1 MAQVQLQRDD
11 QSFDPF
17 ITSPVGETKVRL
29 PDDLEA
35 QARSLYGGKYDAD
48 AAGDFA
54 NRIAQGQTAE
64 QILANTA
71 DDYQRRFLKPGAGG
85 GGGQSFGG
93 GLFDDASSS
102 QLEGI
107 ARAQMGQVRS
117 NPGLDSLMGFLNKE
131 FSRLSTNP
139 GYSPEDLALLNT
151 QAFEPIEQRRQADQ
165 RRVLERTAA
174 RGFLPSSGLTEDLSQ
189 QADTEANR
197 QRTVA
202 GRELGINAIGQRR
215 ADLDRALQIG
225 SLMGLDIPRSQRSEE
240 LNLSKLLYQMPR
252 DALQDML
259 AVINGSPTSSDLFS
273 QSLQTQNQN
282 LQMQRQND
290 DRNAALMNQIGSILG
305 TLFR

>member
-1 MAQVQLQRDD
+1 MAQVDLLRDD
-11 QSFDPF
+11 RTFDPL
-17 ITSPVGETKVRL
+17 ISPVVEPTRARVDE
-29 PDDLEA
+29 PFDL
-35 QARSLYGGKYDAD
+35 R
-48 AAGDFA
+48 
-54 NRIAQGQTAE
+54 AE
-64 QILANTA
+64 
-71 DDYQRRFLKPGAGG
+71 YQRAFGRDPDAGELATEPGNVEKYGVAQLRSNLQERARNQTPGG
-85 GGGQSFGG
+85 GGGAAGYG
-93 GLFDDASSS
+93 PLFDDAASA

-107 ARAQMGQVRS
+107 ARAQMGEVRS
-117 NPGLDSLMGFLNKE
+117 NPGLNQLMAFLDKE
-131 FSRLSTNP
+131 FGRLSTNP

-202 GRELGINAIGQRR
+202 GRDLAINAIGQRR

-225 SLMGLDIPRSQRSEE
+225 SLRGLDIPRSQRSEE

-252 DALQDML
+252 DALQDLL
-259 AVINGSPTSSDLFS
+259 AVINGSPSSNDLFS
-273 QSLQTQNQN
+273 QSLQAQN
-282 LQMQRQND
+282 LSMLNQRQND
-290 DRNAALMNQIGSILG
+290 DRNAALMSQIGSILG